1 VPIRHPDA
9 LWRQAEA
16 RWAEIAANSPELAPA
31 VALQQRLVMLILDA
45 AASLDQRQAL
55 RLAPD
60 VILDKWRRRLPALR
74 GEVVTMPEVLR
85 QVLPS
90 ICLAL
95 GEGGAGDSAFHIR
108 EALITS
114 VLDADSLLRVSL
126 ARNRKAI
133 RISSLHMGFSP
144 DLIWLVGE
152 LGSCSLAYH
161 LQQSHMSEHGRL
173 LEWAEGYC
181 PFCGS
186 WPAFIELAE
195 GTRTLRCSFCALGW
209 QLDAHRC
216 LYCANGDAGFV
227 RASPEGRTR
236 SYLELCAR
244 CGYYTKVIEVGTPTP
259 FPLIAIEDLATMP
272 LDEAAMDKAYQ
283 RPDLPDLDAI
293 EPLRSC

>member
-1 VPIRHPDA
+1 MPICHPDA

-31 VALQQRLVMLILDA
+31 VALQRRLIKLILDA
-45 AASLDQRQAL
+45 SASLDPRQAL

-60 VILDKWRRRLPALR
+60 AMLDKWRRKLPALR
-74 GEVVTMPEVLR
+74 GEVVTMPDALK

-95 GEGGAGDSAFHIR
+95 GESGAGESALHIR
-108 EALITS
+108 EALEAH

-133 RISSLHMGFSP
+133 RTSSLHMGFSP

-152 LGSCSLAYH
+152 LGSCPLAYD
-161 LQQSHMSEHGRL
+161 LQQINMNDRSGP
-173 LEWAEGYC
+173 LEWEGGYC

-186 WPAFIELAE
+186 WPAFIELAADA
-195 GTRTLRCSFCALGW
+195 RTLRCSFCALGW
-209 QLDAHRC
+209 QLHSHRC
-216 LYCANGDAGFV
+216 LYCTNSDDRFV
-227 RASPEGRTR
+227 RAAPEGQSRNH
-236 SYLELCAR
+236 LELCAS
-244 CGYYTKVIEVGTPTP
+244 CGHYTKVIEVGEPTP
-259 FPLIAIEDLATMP
+259 FPLIAIEDLATME
-272 LDEAAMDKAYQ
+272 LDRAAMEKEYQ